1 MLNVSIHF
9 KNNIMVR
16 LFTYYGKGP
25 CVDTGC
31 SHARYA
37 GYLCYYMQL
46 NRNEII
52 RSCDLFKSLLAS
64 SVWNPPTDMTR
75 GYSNCLA
82 HHSAK
87 GITEIRTGLENGV
100 ENGTEN

>member
-37 GYLCYYMQL
+37 GYLCYYM
-46 NRNEII
+46 
-52 RSCDLFKSLLAS
+52 
-64 SVWNPPTDMTR
+64 
-75 GYSNCLA
+75 
-82 HHSAK
+82 
-87 GITEIRTGLENGV
+87 
-100 ENGTEN
+100 